1 MIDAVFYWCVDFLEY
16 WAAQLGMTYEE
27 INVYLFVVLTP
38 AIIVIQSFLIAAL
51 LLRKSK

>member
-1 MIDAVFYWCVDFLEY
+1 MIEAVFYWCVDFLKY

-38 AIIVIQSFLIAAL
+38 TIIVIQSFLIAAL

>member
-1 MIDAVFYWCVDFLEY
+1 MIDAVFYWCVDFLKY
-16 WAAQLGMTYEE
+16 WAAQFGMTYEE